1 MIGGLASPPDSRY
14 NSPLNPTVSSSE
26 SHCSKI
32 QPPQFVKPSDLHD
45 VTNFCGNEGKTQERD
60 NVNEQVN
67 GCLGDAESQSLP
79 ISRNSSLLSS
89 SSITLENVGGDDA
102 MITVESEMILAESSQ
117 VGEEVDGMMV
127 VECEKGVS
135 DLIEVDE
142 AVDRMIV
149 VEPKKQISDLSEDEE
164 DNTMVD
170 IESSSDLAEDK
181 EDDPMTGAK
190 SEGDEDVNPTTEVD
204 SSKLSDLSDDED
216 DSPAIGAESS
226 KPSDSVEDESED
238 EDDSPEIGVES
249 SKPSD
254 SAEGESEDE
263 DESFVADEE
272 AVPKKPS
279 ESVEDGDEGHPATEV
294 DETNLSNSSEDEDG
308 SVIGIKEANPTISV
322 ELSKMSLDPDASVHL
337 AETFEPRRSARNT
350 AAKDKPYRMVITP
363 SKLSVRKK
371 KPVYKKDVILYEVSV

>member
-204 SSKLSDLSDDED
+204 SSKLSDLS
-216 DSPAIGAESS
+216 
-226 KPSDSVEDESED
+226 ED